1 MPPGKIKIDDG
12 SGNYTILTNAGS
24 LGSDKTI
31 TIPNETATLATTN
44 GVTVADQWR
53 LTANITNTTG
63 DITTNLERI
72 DNTISGI
79 IGSGVTESSGIFSF
93 PSTGIWYINITGCQY
108 SQNVG
113 ENNFMLYGTNDN
125 FSSEFELIRLDGD
138 NSNTNAANWNSSG
151 STIIDV
157 TDVSNIKVKL
167 KTSQTGSGAILIGNT
182 GLNRT
187 SIAFIRL
194 GDT

>member
-1 MPPGKIKIDDG
+1 MPGQIKIDDG
-12 SGNYTILTNAGS
+12 AGNYTILTNGGS

-31 TIPNETATLATTN
+31 TIPNTTATLATTN
-44 GVTVADQWR
+44 GITVADQWR

-93 PSTGIWYINITGCQY
+93 PSTGIWYINVSA
-108 SQNVG
+108 SQTSTNVG
-113 ENNFMLYGTNDN
+113 DNNFYLKGTDDN
-125 FSSEFELIRLDGD
+125 FSTEFDLIRLDGD
-138 NSNTNAANWNSSG
+138 NSNGSSANWVSSG
-151 STIIDV
+151 NTIIDV
-157 TDVSNIKVKL
+157 TDTANIKVKMYIN
-167 KTSQTGSGAILIGNT
+167 QTTTGALLMGST
-182 GLNRT
+182 DLNRT
-187 SIAFIRL
+187 TITFIRL

>member
-1 MPPGKIKIDDG
+1 MPGQIKIDDG
-12 SGNYTILTNAGS
+12 AGNYTILTNAGS

-31 TIPNETATLATTN
+31 TIPNTTGTLATTN
-44 GVTVADQWR
+44 GITVADQWR

-93 PSTGIWYINITGCQY
+93 PSTGIWYINVSA
-108 SQNVG
+108 SQTSTNVG
-113 ENNFMLYGTNDN
+113 DNNFYLKGTDDN
-125 FSSEFELIRLDGD
+125 FSTEFDLIRLDGD
-138 NSNTNAANWNSSG
+138 NSNGSSANWVSSG
-151 STIIDV
+151 NTIIDV
-157 TDVSNIKVKL
+157 TDTANIKVKMYINQ
-167 KTSQTGSGAILIGNT
+167 TSTGALLMGST
-182 GLNRT
+182 DFNRT
-187 SIAFIRL
+187 SITFIRL

>member
-1 MPPGKIKIDDG
+1 MPGSIKIDDG

-44 GVTVADQWR
+44 GITVADQWR

-93 PSTGIWYINITGCQY
+93 PSTGIWYINLSGSLT
-108 SQNVG
+108 STNVG
-113 ENNFMLYGTNDN
+113 DNNFYLKGTDDN
-125 FSSEFELIRLDGD
+125 FSTEFDLIRLDGD
-138 NSNTNAANWNSSG
+138 NSNASSANWVSSG
-151 STIIDV
+151 NTIIDV
-157 TDVSNIKVKL
+157 TDTANIKVKMYINQ
-167 KTSQTGSGAILIGNT
+167 TSSGALLMGNT

-187 SIAFIRL
+187 SITFIRL

>member
-1 MPPGKIKIDDG
+1 MPGQIKIDDG
-12 SGNYTILTNAGS
+12 AGNYTVLTNGGS

-44 GVTVADQWR
+44 GITVADQWR

-93 PSTGIWYINITGCQY
+93 PSTGIWYINVSA
-108 SQNVG
+108 SQTSTNVG
-113 ENNFMLYGTNDN
+113 DNNFYLKGTDDN
-125 FSSEFELIRLDGD
+125 FSTEFDLIRLDGD
-138 NSNTNAANWNSSG
+138 NSNGSSANWVSSG
-151 STIIDV
+151 NTIIDV
-157 TDVSNIKVKL
+157 TDTANIKVKMYINQ
-167 KTSQTGSGAILIGNT
+167 TSTGALLMGST
-182 GLNRT
+182 DLNRT
-187 SIAFIRL
+187 SITFIRL

>member
-1 MPPGKIKIDDG
+1 MPGQIKIDDG
-12 SGNYTILTNAGS
+12 AGNYTVLTNGGS

-44 GVTVADQWR
+44 GITVADQWR

-93 PSTGIWYINITGCQY
+93 PSTGIWYINVSA
-108 SQNVG
+108 SQTSTNVG
-113 ENNFMLYGTNDN
+113 DNNFYLKGTDDN
-125 FSSEFELIRLDGD
+125 FSTEFDLIRLDGD
-138 NSNTNAANWNSSG
+138 NSNGSSANWVSSG
-151 STIIDV
+151 NTIIDV
-157 TDVSNIKVKL
+157 TDTANIKVKMYIN
-167 KTSQTGSGAILIGNT
+167 QTTTGALLMGST
-182 GLNRT
+182 DLNRT
-187 SIAFIRL
+187 TITFIRL

>member
-1 MPPGKIKIDDG
+1 MPGQIKIDDG
-12 SGNYTILTNAGS
+12 AGNYTILTNAGS

-44 GVTVADQWR
+44 GITVADQWR

-93 PSTGIWYINITGCQY
+93 PSTGIWYINLSGSLT
-108 SQNVG
+108 STNVG
-113 ENNFMLYGTNDN
+113 DNNFYLKGTDDN
-125 FSSEFELIRLDGD
+125 FSTEFDLIRLDGD
-138 NSNTNAANWNSSG
+138 NSNASSANWVSSG
-151 STIIDV
+151 NTIIDV
-157 TDVSNIKVKL
+157 TDTANIKVK
-167 KTSQTGSGAILIGNT
+167 
-182 GLNRT
+182 
-187 SIAFIRL
+187 
-194 GDT
+194 

>member
-1 MPPGKIKIDDG
+1 MPGQIKIDDG
-12 SGNYTILTNAGS
+12 AGNYTILTNAGS

-44 GVTVADQWR
+44 GITVADQWR

-93 PSTGIWYINITGCQY
+93 PSTGIWYINVSA
-108 SQNVG
+108 SQTSTNVG
-113 ENNFMLYGTNDN
+113 DNNFYLKGTDDN
-125 FSSEFELIRLDGD
+125 FSTEFDLIRLDGD
-138 NSNTNAANWNSSG
+138 NSNGSSANWVSSG
-151 STIIDV
+151 NTIIDV
-157 TDVSNIKVKL
+157 TDTANIKVKMYINQ
-167 KTSQTGSGAILIGNT
+167 TSTGALLMGST
-182 GLNRT
+182 DFNRT
-187 SIAFIRL
+187 SITFIRL

>member
-1 MPPGKIKIDDG
+1 MPGQIKIDDG
-12 SGNYTILTNAGS
+12 AGNYTILTNAGS

-44 GVTVADQWR
+44 GITVADQWR

-93 PSTGIWYINITGCQY
+93 PSTGIWYINVSA
-108 SQNVG
+108 SQTSTNVG
-113 ENNFMLYGTNDN
+113 DNNFYLKGTDDN
-125 FSSEFELIRLDGD
+125 FSTEFDLIRLDGD
-138 NSNTNAANWNSSG
+138 NSNGSSANWVSSG
-151 STIIDV
+151 NTIIDV
-157 TDVSNIKVKL
+157 TDTANIKVKMYIN
-167 KTSQTGSGAILIGNT
+167 QTTTGALLMGST
-182 GLNRT
+182 DLNRT
-187 SIAFIRL
+187 TITFIRL

>member
-1 MPPGKIKIDDG
+1 MPGQIKIDDG
-12 SGNYTILTNAGS
+12 AGNYTILTNGGS

-31 TIPNETATLATTN
+31 TIPNTTATLATTN
-44 GVTVADQWR
+44 GITVADQWR

-93 PSTGIWYINITGCQY
+93 PSTGIWYINVSA
-108 SQNVG
+108 SQTSTNVG
-113 ENNFMLYGTNDN
+113 DNNFYLKGTDDN
-125 FSSEFELIRLDGD
+125 FSTEFDLIRLDGD
-138 NSNTNAANWNSSG
+138 NSNGSSANWVSSG
-151 STIIDV
+151 NTIIDV
-157 TDVSNIKVKL
+157 TDTANIKVKMYINQ
-167 KTSQTGSGAILIGNT
+167 TSTGALLMGST
-182 GLNRT
+182 DLNRT
-187 SIAFIRL
+187 SITFIRL